1 MFSLACRLVQGA
13 HWFKTGPAAP
23 TACHGTPTFAI
34 LKKDPVYHFILRLSL
49 SRCLHWEASQITVG
63 PNGIELRSIL
73 CADFLPCHMPQNF
86 TSANPFQSQQEGHVI
101 LISQMQFEA
110 QAN

>member
-1 MFSLACRLVQGA
+1 M
-13 HWFKTGPAAP
+13 
-23 TACHGTPTFAI
+23 
-34 LKKDPVYHFILRLSL
+34 YHLFLRLSL
-49 SRCLHWEASQITVG
+49 SRYLHWEASQITVG
-63 PNGIELRSIL
+63 PIGTELRSIL
-73 CADFLPCHMPQNF
+73 CADFLPCHMPQNY